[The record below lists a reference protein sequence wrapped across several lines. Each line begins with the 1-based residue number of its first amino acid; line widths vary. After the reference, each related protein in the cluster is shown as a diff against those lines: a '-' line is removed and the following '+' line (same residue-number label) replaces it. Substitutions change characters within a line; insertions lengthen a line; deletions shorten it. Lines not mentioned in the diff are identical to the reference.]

1 MENQL
6 HEIEMTIEDA
16 QRSIDEMQSL
26 DRLRDSKD
34 WKNLI
39 EVGYLEKEAARLVL
53 AKADPGLQDDNN
65 QKQLDKMIDAVGY
78 FRQYLNKIY
87 QFGHHAERAI
97 HDHRQ
102 TRDEIQ
108 QEMVING

>member
-1 MENQL
+1 MDNQL

-16 QRSIDEMQSL
+16 QRSIDELKSL
-26 DRLRDSKD
+26 DRLRNHND
-34 WKNLI
+34 WKSVI
-39 EVGYLEKEAARLVL
+39 ETGYLEKEAARLVL
-53 AKADPGLQDDNN
+53 AKADPQLQDDFN
-65 QKQLDKMIDAVGY
+65 QRQLNKMIDAVGY

-97 HDHRQ
+97 DEHRQ
-102 TRDEIQ
+102 TRNEIQ